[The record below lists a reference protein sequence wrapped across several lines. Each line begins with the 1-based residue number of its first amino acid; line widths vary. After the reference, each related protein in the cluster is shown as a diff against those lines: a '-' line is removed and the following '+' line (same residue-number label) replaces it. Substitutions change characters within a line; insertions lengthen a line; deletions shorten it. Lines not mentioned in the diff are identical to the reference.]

1 MPQPLDPSVER
12 EIRRI
17 DDNLRDL
24 RTLPTDVAV
33 MKRDVE
39 DIKSDVGRLTSKV
52 DVEAETRMRERE
64 KDSENRKTS
73 LRWTIGTLLL
83 CTGTVIG
90 AVGLLLSAFGG
101 SP

>member
-1 MPQPLDPSVER
+1 MPIDPDVDRELVRLDSRLARVEA
-12 EIRRI
+12 I
-17 DDNLRDL
+17 
-24 RTLPTDVAV
+24 PTTVAV
-33 MKRDVE
+33 MAQSVA
-39 DIKSDVGRLTSKV
+39 DIKAQLSGLTTK
-52 DVEAETRMRERE
+52 VEAESDTRMKERE

-101 SP
+101 HP